1 MMRSLD
7 TREKV
12 ELLVGA
18 ACVESTGFQPMTP
31 PARDMA
37 GEVFLAK
44 ARPRNT
50 PLLKVLLSNACQND
64 CAYCGTRASASVR
77 RCTLSPDELARSFDL
92 MRRSGLVEGLF
103 LSSGLCGD
111 AVRTQDRL
119 LDTVEIVRSRYQ
131 FQGYVHLKVMPG
143 ATADQVER
151 AGLIADRVSVNLE
164 APNPQRLAMIAPDKQ
179 FGALL
184 DLMGRIGRL
193 QSQRIGYAPAGPTT
207 QFVAGSA
214 GESDRELLSC
224 ADLLYQRH
232 GLRRAYYSPFRPVYG
247 SPLEEVPPMS
257 ALREHRLYQA
267 DALLRQYGFVAE
279 EMAFE
284 DDGSLDGRADPK
296 LAWALRH
303 PERFPVEVNTA
314 DQRTLMRV
322 PGIGPTGA
330 KRLVAAR
337 RQVRLSELGQLAR
350 LGVRAEACAPFVL
363 LAGRR
368 PPMQARLPLE
378 W

>member
-1 MMRSLD
+1 MIRSLD
-7 TREKV
+7 THEKV

-18 ACVESTGFQPMTP
+18 ACAEASRFEPGAG
-31 PARDMA
+31 PARDLT
-37 GEVFLAK
+37 GEVFQAK
-44 ARPRNT
+44 ARSRNV

-64 CAYCGTRASASVR
+64 CAYCATRASASVR

-119 LDTVEIVRSRYQ
+119 LDTVEIVRGRYG

-143 ATADQVER
+143 ATPDQVER

-164 APNPQRLAMIAPDKQ
+164 APNPERLAVIAPDKQ
-179 FGALL
+179 FGTLL
-184 DLMGRIGRL
+184 DLVGRIGRL
-193 QSQRIGYAPAGPTT
+193 QSRRVGYAPAGPTT

-232 GLRRAYYSPFRPVYG
+232 GLRRAYYSPFRPVSG

-257 ALREHRLYQA
+257 TVREHRLYQA
-267 DALLRQYGFVAE
+267 DALLRQYGFAAD

-284 DDGSLDGRADPK
+284 EDGSLGGAADPK

-330 KRLVAAR
+330 KRLIAAR
-337 RQVRLSELGQLAR
+337 RQVHLRELGQLAR

-368 PPMQARLPLE
+368 PLVQARLPMQ

>member
-1 MMRSLD
+1 MIRSLD
-7 TREKV
+7 THEKV

-18 ACVESTGFQPMTP
+18 AWAESSRFE
-31 PARDMA
+31 PASPATRDFA

-44 ARPRNT
+44 ARPRNV

-64 CAYCGTRASASVR
+64 CAYCATRASASVR
-77 RCTLSPDELARSFDL
+77 RCSLSPDELARSFDL

-119 LDTVEIVRSRYQ
+119 LDTVEIVRSRYG
-131 FQGYVHLKVMPG
+131 FQGYVHLKIMPG

-164 APNPQRLAMIAPDKQ
+164 APNPERLAMIAPDKQ
-179 FGALL
+179 FGNLL
-184 DLMGRIGRL
+184 DLVGRIGRL
-193 QSQRIGYAPAGPTT
+193 QSRRVGYATAGPTT

-224 ADLLYQRH
+224 AGMLYRRH
-232 GLRRAYYSPFRPVYG
+232 GLRRAYYSGFRPVAG

-257 ALREHRLYQA
+257 LSREHRLYQA
-267 DALLRQYGFVAE
+267 DALLRQYGFSAE
-279 EMAFE
+279 EMAF
-284 DDGSLDGRADPK
+284 DDSGGLDGRAEPK

-303 PERFPVEVNTA
+303 PEAFPVEVNDA
-314 DQRTLMRV
+314 DRRTLLRI
-322 PGIGPTGA
+322 PGIGPAGA
-330 KRLVAAR
+330 RRVIEAR
-337 RQVRLSELGQLAR
+337 RQARLRDLGQLER

-368 PPMQARLPLE
+368 PPMQATLPMR